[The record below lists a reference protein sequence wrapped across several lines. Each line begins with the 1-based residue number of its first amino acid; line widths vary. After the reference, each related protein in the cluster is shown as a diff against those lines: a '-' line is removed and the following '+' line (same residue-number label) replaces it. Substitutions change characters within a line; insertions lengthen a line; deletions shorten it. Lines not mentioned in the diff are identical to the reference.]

1 MIMSNPVSPTQQPQI
16 KVGFLLFSG
25 FPMSCLT
32 SAIEPLR
39 AANDITGT
47 QTFSWTLISEDGQPV
62 QSSAE
67 IPFQANCALAHAPDV
82 DMLFLMSSPS
92 GAFAN
97 AKPSNGHLRKIARHG
112 AIVGAV
118 SGGIF
123 PLARAGLLDGHSCSA
138 HWCYS
143 AAFSEAFPHLDLSDS
158 LIQMDKRRYTASGA
172 GAIFDLMLHVIED
185 TLGATLMTEVACWFQ
200 HPVIRSEG
208 VRQKTP
214 AFACDSTADGLPPIV
229 SKAVELFDKNLAYPL
244 PMSEVA
250 DQLGVSAR
258 HLERSFKATMG
269 ESPGKHYRDLRMRA
283 ARQMVLYSNDP
294 ISRIAHAVGYETSA
308 NMIRN
313 YRRCFGISPQEDRR
327 NTNPFRVKGEDGE
340 TPQTPQ

>member
-1 MIMSNPVSPTQQPQI
+1 MSDPTSQYQNPRIT
-16 KVGFLLFSG
+16 VGFLLFPG

-47 QTFSWTLISEDGQPV
+47 QTFSWVLLSEEGDAV
-62 QSSAE
+62 QSSAD
-67 IPFQANCALAHAPDV
+67 IPFQANCALADAPDL

-92 GAFAN
+92 GTFTSP
-97 AKPSNGHLRKIARHG
+97 KSSNGHLRKIARHG

-123 PLARAGLLDGHSCSA
+123 PLAHAGLLDGYSCSA

-143 AAFSEAFPHLDLSDS
+143 AAFSEAFPHLQLSDS

-172 GAIFDLMLHVIED
+172 GAMFDLMLHVIED

-229 SKAVELFDKNLAYPL
+229 SKAVELFDQNLAYPL
-244 PMSEVA
+244 PMSEIA

-308 NMIRN
+308 TMIRN
-313 YRRCFGISPQEDRR
+313 YRRCFGLSPQEDRR
-327 NTNPFRVKGEDGE
+327 NMNPFRVTAADRVSRH
-340 TPQTPQ
+340 

>member
-1 MIMSNPVSPTQQPQI
+1 MPGIAPPRQESRI
-16 KVGFLLFSG
+16 KVGFLLFPG

-47 QTFSWTLISEDGQPV
+47 TTFSWVLLSEDGDAV

-67 IPFQANCALAHAPDV
+67 IPFQANCALTNAPDM

-92 GAFAN
+92 GEFTAP
-97 AKPSNGHLRKIARHG
+97 KTSNGHLRKIARHG

-123 PLARAGLLDGHSCSA
+123 PLAQSGLMDGHSCSA
-138 HWCYS
+138 HWCYR
-143 AAFSEAFPHLDLSDS
+143 AAFHEAFPHLHLNDS

-172 GAIFDLMLHVIED
+172 GAVFDLMLHVIED

-200 HPVIRSEG
+200 HPMIRSEG

-229 SKAVELFDKNLAYPL
+229 SKAVELFGQNLAYPL
-244 PMSEVA
+244 PMSEIA

-308 NMIRN
+308 TMIRN
-313 YRRCFGISPQEDRR
+313 YRRCFGLSPQEDRR
-327 NTNPFRVKGEDGE
+327 NMNPFRVTGTDSL
-340 TPQTPQ
+340 TPPSAQ